1 MIPVKVGIFFLVNCL
16 LNYIIILLQNPSVF
30 QVYNASAGSGKT
42 FTLVKEY
49 LKVLLQSEDI
59 FRFQK
64 ILAITFTNKAAGE
77 MKERV
82 LHNLQVFSEG
92 ESNDLLEIILE
103 ETLLDR
109 IVVKERSKKIL
120 DEILRNYAA
129 FSITTIDSFTHK
141 IIKSFA
147 YDLGLPLNFEVEMDA
162 GSLLNE
168 AVDVLISKIGTD
180 EALTKILID
189 FSLDKADDD
198 KSWDISRELNEFSKI
213 LLNEDDTKH
222 FRKLANKQLADFTN
236 LKAKL
241 SKHQKEIKKRWK
253 EIGEEALKIIEGMQL
268 AHNDFYRSMLPN
280 HFVALAQNPEKAKF
294 FDQSALRERIEE
306 NNFYAKS
313 KSDDIKT
320 AIEGVLPELLKLYT
334 ESEQM
339 YQQFLMNNLALKSLI
354 PLAVLN
360 NINQELSHLKEENN
374 LRLNAEFNQLI
385 SDNIK
390 DQPAPFIY
398 ERIGQRFMHYFI
410 DEMQD
415 TSMLQWQNLIP
426 LIDNA
431 LAQENSN
438 LLLVGDGKQAIY
450 RWRGG
455 KSEQFIGLGSEKDN
469 PFHVPKVVKT
479 LETNFRSYA
488 EVINFNNQFFQHT
501 ANFLQ
506 NESYKQLFVDG
517 NKQLENAKKGGFV
530 SLTFLDKEED
540 KEEELIKYP
549 KKILEIVKNLSAQF
563 SLNEICILVRKK
575 KDGIAVANYL
585 SENGIDIISSET
597 LLLENSSK
605 VNFIMNVLQVIQH
618 PNDKETC
625 LEILYF
631 LHEHLKAVEDK
642 HSFIALMIHQPN
654 ETIFQQLKNYGAFFE
669 LSTFHQLP
677 FYEKI
682 EEIIRGFQLV
692 TSSDAY
698 VQFFLDVVLEQQR
711 KGTSVQ
717 EFLDFWSEK
726 KDKLSIVAPE
736 SGNAV
741 QVMTIHKSK
750 GLEFPVVVFP
760 YDLDVYRQVNPK
772 VWLDELPESFD
783 DFKEL
788 FVPFNKDLN
797 YVNDRG
803 SEIYQQQ
810 REELELDNFNLL
822 YVALTRA
829 VEQLYVVTEKKIS
842 SKGEENTNFY
852 SGVFINYLKAQG
864 LWEEEQLEYT
874 IGNPERMSERKE
886 NVNAAEIQEMFIST
900 PWQEHNIHML
910 ASASKLWDTEQGKAI
925 EFGNLVHEMMAN
937 IITKKDVE
945 KVVFQYEQQGI
956 LPQEK
961 SAEVIKDIQQIVNHP
976 ELEKYYS
983 DNVKVFNE
991 REIVDVDNQIII
1003 PDRLVFD
1010 SENQITI
1017 IDYKTG
1023 KPSKAYH
1030 QQLLKYER
1038 VLQTMNFKVQ
1048 KKLLVYIDEEILV
1061 EEV

>member
-1 MIPVKVGIFFLVNCL
+1 M
-16 LNYIIILLQNPSVF
+16 LQQPSIF

-82 LHNLQVFSEG
+82 LDNLQAFSEG
-92 ESNDLLEIILE
+92 ETNDLLDVILS
-103 ETLLDR
+103 ETTLDKTT
-109 IVVKERSKKIL
+109 VKERSKKIL
-120 DEILRNYAA
+120 DEILRNYSA

-147 YDLGLPLNFEVEMDA
+147 YDLGLSLNFEVEMDA
-162 GSLLNE
+162 VSLLNE

-180 EALTKILID
+180 DALTKLLID
-189 FSLDKADDD
+189 FSLEKADDD
-198 KSWDISRELNEFSKI
+198 KSWDISRELSEFSKI
-213 LLNEDDTKH
+213 LLNEDDNKH
-222 FRKLANKQLADFTN
+222 FKKLANKQLADFTN
-236 LKAKL
+236 LKTKL
-241 SKHQKEIKKRWK
+241 KKHQKDINTRWK
-253 EIGEEALKIIEGMQL
+253 QIGDEALQVIETMGIN
-268 AHNDFYRSMLPN
+268 HKDFYRTMLPN
-280 HFVALAQNPEKAKF
+280 HFVALANNPEKAKF
-294 FDQSALRERIEE
+294 FEQSKLRERIEE

-320 AIEGVLPELLKLYT
+320 AIEGVLPELLRLYM
-334 ESEQM
+334 ESESM
-339 YQQFLMNNLALKSLI
+339 YQQFLMNKLALKSII

-360 NINQELSHLKEENN
+360 NINQELSHVKEENN

-415 TSMLQWQNLIP
+415 TSSLQWQNLIP

-455 KSEQFIGLGSEKDN
+455 KSEQFIGLGSGEDN
-469 PFHVPKVVKT
+469 PFHLPKEVKT

-506 NESYKQLFVDG
+506 NESYKQLFVEG
-517 NKQLENAKKGGFV
+517 NKQLENSKKGGYV
-530 SLTFLDKEED
+530 SLSFLEKEED

-549 KKILEIVKNLSAQF
+549 KKVLKIVNDLKTDF

-585 SENGIDIISSET
+585 SENGVDIISSET
-597 LLLENSSK
+597 LLLQNSAK
-605 VNFIMNVLQVIQH
+605 VAFIINVLQIIQH

-631 LHEHLKAVEDK
+631 LHKHLNVVEEK
-642 HSFIALMIHQPN
+642 HSFIQALIHLPIEVVFN
-654 ETIFQQLKNYGAFFE
+654 QLKNYGTSFE
-669 LSTFHQLP
+669 LNRFNQLP

-682 EEIIRGFQLV
+682 EELIRGFQLLN
-692 TSSDAY
+692 SSDAY
-698 VQFFLDVVLEQQR
+698 VQFFLDVALEQQR

-717 EFLDFWSEK
+717 EFLDFWDDK
-726 KDKLSIVAPE
+726 KEKLSIVAPE

-750 GLEFPVVVFP
+750 GLEFPVVIFP
-760 YDLDVYRQVNPK
+760 YDLDVYRQINPK
-772 VWLDELPESFD
+772 VWLDNLPTHFNQFSEL
-783 DFKEL
+783 L
-788 FVPFNKDLN
+788 VPFTKDIN

-829 VEQLYVVTEKKIS
+829 VEQLHIVTEYRFKND
-842 SKGEENTNFY
+842 GENTNFY
-852 SGVFINYLKAQG
+852 SGVFINYLKN
-864 LWEEEQLEYT
+864 
-874 IGNPERMSERKE
+874 IGEWKDEVFTYSFGNKARVSSGNTKE
-886 NVNAAEIQEMFIST
+886 TSMQIQETFIST
-900 PWQEHNIHML
+900 PWQQHNIQML

-925 EFGNLVHEMMAN
+925 EFGNLIHEMMSK
-937 IITKKDVE
+937 IITKNDVVN
-945 KVVFQYEQQGI
+945 VVNRYEQQGY
-956 LPQEK
+956 LSSENVN
-961 SAEVIKDIQQIVNHP
+961 EVTSNINQIVTHP
-976 ELEKYYS
+976 TLKKYFS
-983 DNVKVFNE
+983 DEVLVYNE
-991 REIVDVDNQIII
+991 REIVDVDAQIII
-1003 PDRLVFD
+1003 PDRLVFNHQN
-1010 SENQITI
+1010 EVVI

-1023 KPSKAYH
+1023 KPSEAYH
-1030 QQLLKYER
+1030 QQLLRYER
-1038 VLQTMNFKVQ
+1038 VLKNLNFTVVN
-1048 KKLLVYIDEEILV
+1048 KLLVYIDKEILV

>member
-1 MIPVKVGIFFLVNCL
+1 M
-16 LNYIIILLQNPSVF
+16 QQSSTF

-49 LKVLLQSEDI
+49 LKVLLNSEDI

-82 LHNLQVFSEG
+82 LENLQEFSEG
-92 ESNDLLEIILE
+92 KENDLFQIIINEISVDKPTIQ
-103 ETLLDR
+103 
-109 IVVKERSKKIL
+109 ERSKKIL
-120 DEILRNYAA
+120 DAVLQNYSA

-147 YDLGLPLNFEVEMDA
+147 YDLGLSLNFEVEMDA
-162 GSLLNE
+162 VSLLNE

-180 EALTKILID
+180 KELTKLLID

-198 KSWDISRELNEFSKI
+198 KSWDISRELNEFSRI
-213 LLNEDDTKH
+213 LLNEDDNKH
-222 FRKLANKQLADFTN
+222 FRELADKKLEDFTS
-236 LKAKL
+236 LKKKL
-241 SKHQKEIKKRWK
+241 TEHQQLIKKRFQ
-253 EIGEEALKIIEGMQL
+253 EIGNKGLEIIESAQL
-268 AHNDFYRSMLPN
+268 EYKDFYRSMFPN
-280 HFVALAQNPEKAKF
+280 HFVALAKNSEKAKF
-294 FDQSALRERIEE
+294 FEDSKLRERIEE
-306 NNFYAKS
+306 NNFYSKS
-313 KSDDIKT
+313 KSEDIKST
-320 AIEGVLPELLKLYT
+320 IEGVLPELLNLYT
-334 ESEQM
+334 ESEQL
-339 YQQFLMNNLALKSLI
+339 YQQFLMNKLALKSII

-360 NINQELSHLKEENN
+360 HINLELTEIKEENN

-390 DQPAPFIY
+390 NQPAPFIY

-415 TSMLQWQNLIP
+415 TSVLQWQNLIP

-455 KSEQFIGLGSEKDN
+455 KAEQFIDLGSGEEN
-469 PFHVPKVVKT
+469 PFHIPKKKET
-479 LETNFRSYA
+479 LATNFRSYS
-488 EVINFNNQFFQHT
+488 EIIDFNNSFFQHT

-506 NESYKQLFVDG
+506 NENYSQLFIDG
-517 NKQLENAKKGGFV
+517 NKQLENSKKGGFV
-530 SLTFLDKEED
+530 SLSFLEKEED
-540 KEEELIKYP
+540 KEDEILKYP
-549 KKILEIVKNLSAQF
+549 KKILEKINELKSDF
-563 SLNEICILVRKK
+563 SLNEICVLVRKK

-597 LLLENSSK
+597 LLLQNSAK
-605 VNFIMNVLQVIQH
+605 VNFIVAILQVIQH
-618 PNDKETC
+618 QNDKETL
-625 LEILYF
+625 LEVLYF
-631 LHEHLKAVEDK
+631 LHEHLGLEIDK
-642 HSFIALMIHQPN
+642 HSFISNLIHLSNQ
-654 ETIFQQLKNYGAFFE
+654 EVFEQLKNYNILFDFTE
-669 LSTFHQLP
+669 FNQLP

-682 EEIIRGFQLV
+682 EEIIRSFKLIN
-692 TSSDAY
+692 SSDAY

-711 KGTSVQ
+711 KGTSIQ
-717 EFLDFWSEK
+717 EFLDFWEEK
-726 KDKLSIVAPE
+726 KHNLSIVAPE
-736 SGNAV
+736 NGNAV

-750 GLEFPVVVFP
+750 GLEFPAVIFP
-760 YDLDVYRQVNPK
+760 YDLDIYRQVNPK
-772 VWLDELPESFD
+772 VWLNQLPENFD
-783 DFKEL
+783 GFKEL
-788 FVPFNKDLN
+788 LVPFSKDLN

-829 VEQLYVVTEKKIS
+829 VEQLHIITEKKIS

-852 SGVFINYLKAQG
+852 SGVFINYLKQNN
-864 LWEEEQLEYT
+864 LWINEQIEYSF
-874 IGNPERMSERKE
+874 GDKERKSKKE
-886 NVNAAEIQEMFIST
+886 QIKSLNEIQQEFIST
-900 PWQEHNIHML
+900 PWKEHNIYML

-925 EFGNLVHEMMAN
+925 DFGNLIHEMMAN
-937 IITKKDVE
+937 IITKSDIE
-945 KVVFQYEQQGI
+945 KVIHQYTQQGI
-956 LPQEK
+956 IDREQSEL
-961 SAEVIKDIQQIVNHP
+961 IKVDIQKIVNHP
-976 ELEKYYS
+976 ELQNYFSEDVIIY
-983 DNVKVFNE
+983 NE
-991 REIVDVDNQIII
+991 REIVDVDNQIMI
-1003 PDRLVFD
+1003 PDRLVFNNN
-1010 SENQITI
+1010 EVTI

-1023 KPSKAYH
+1023 KPSKSHH

-1038 VLQTMNFKVQ
+1038 VLKSMNFKVD
-1048 KKLLVYIDEEILV
+1048 KKLLIYINEEILV

>member
-1 MIPVKVGIFFLVNCL
+1 MV
-16 LNYIIILLQNPSVF
+16 QNLSVF

-103 ETLLDR
+103 EISLDR
-109 IVVKERSKKIL
+109 NVVKDRSKKIL

-162 GSLLNE
+162 VSLLNE
-168 AVDVLISKIGTD
+168 AIDVLISKIGTD
-180 EALTKILID
+180 EALTKLLID

-213 LLNEDDTKH
+213 LLNEDDTQH
-222 FRKLANKQLADFTN
+222 FRKLVDKQLGDFTN
-236 LKAKL
+236 LKTKL

-253 EIGEEALKIIEGMQL
+253 EIGEEALQMIETMQL
-268 AHNDFYRSMLPN
+268 DHKDFYRSMLPN
-280 HFVALAQNPEKAKF
+280 HFVALAKNPEKAKF

-313 KSDDIKT
+313 KSEDIKI
-320 AIEGVLPELLKLYT
+320 AIEGILPDLLLLYT
-334 ESEQM
+334 ESEQL

-360 NINQELSHLKEENN
+360 NINLELSHLKEENN

-398 ERIGQRFMHYFI
+398 EQIGQRFMHYFI

-415 TSMLQWQNLIP
+415 TSTLQWQNLIP

-469 PFHVPKVVKT
+469 PFQIPKEVKT
-479 LETNFRSYA
+479 LETNFRSYT

-506 NESYKQLFVDG
+506 NESYKQLFIDG
-517 NKQLENAKKGGFV
+517 NKQLENSKKGGFV
-530 SLTFLDKEED
+530 SLSFLEKEED

-549 KKILEIVKNLSAQF
+549 KKVLEIVKKLEAEF

-597 LLLENSSK
+597 LLLKNSSK
-605 VNFIMNVLQVIQH
+605 VNFIMDVLQVIQH

-625 LEILYF
+625 LEMLYF
-631 LHEHLKAVEDK
+631 LQEHLRVAEER
-642 HSFIALMIHQPN
+642 HSFIAEFIHQPN
-654 ETIFQQLKNYGAFFE
+654 EMIFQQLRDYGASFE
-669 LSTFHQLP
+669 LASFHQLP
-677 FYEKI
+677 FYEKV
-682 EEIIRGFQLV
+682 EEIIRGFQLI

-711 KGTSVQ
+711 RGTSIQ
-717 EFLDFWSEK
+717 EFLDFWSDK
-726 KDKLSIVAPE
+726 KDKLSIVVPE

-750 GLEFPVVVFP
+750 GLEFPVVIFP

-772 VWLDELPESFD
+772 VWLNELPDNFD
-783 DFKEL
+783 GFKEL
-788 FVPFNKDLN
+788 LVPFTKDLN

-803 SEIYQQQ
+803 LEIYKQQ

-829 VEQLYVVTEKKIS
+829 VEQLHIVTEKKIS

-852 SGVFINYLKAQG
+852 SGIFINYLKAQN
-864 LWEEEQLEYT
+864 LWNEEQLEYA
-874 IGNPERMSERKE
+874 IGNPVRVSESKKDI
-886 NVNAAEIQEMFIST
+886 NTTEIQETFIST
-900 PWQEHNIHML
+900 PWQEHNIRML

-925 EFGNLVHEMMAN
+925 EFGNLIHEMMAK
-937 IITKKDVE
+937 IITVKDIGN
-945 KVVFQYEQQGI
+945 VVFRYEQQGV

-961 SAEVIKDIQQIVNHP
+961 TQEVVKIIEHIVNHP
-976 ELEKYYS
+976 QLESYFS
-983 DNVKVFNE
+983 DEVTVYNE
-991 REIVDVDNQIII
+991 REIVDVDGQTVI
-1003 PDRLVFD
+1003 PDRLVFNRNN
-1010 SENQITI
+1010 EVVI

-1030 QQLLKYER
+1030 QQLLRYER
-1038 VLQTMNFKVQ
+1038 VLQTMKFKAQ
-1048 KKLLVYIDEEILV
+1048 KKLLIYIDEEILV